1 MNRNT
6 EGRIVRL
13 ERSAGFGALT
23 GDVSRLS
30 DAELARAI
38 YEQTGIPAAEQTEEV
53 LARLASEIDA
63 EAHSRPKL

>member
-13 ERSAGFGALT
+13 ERGAGFGSLT

-30 DAELARAI
+30 DADLSRLI

-53 LARLASEIDA
+53 LERLASEI
-63 EAHSRPKL
+63 EGRK